1 MNIEK
6 IAQALRLLADAI
18 EDGDLE
24 NLPKQVSQPEV
35 VTEAPPP
42 QPEPEPTKETQPDFS
57 MYRTPPQ
64 EVTDDD
70 IKAAFGELAQRVGQV
85 DANAFVVG
93 ELEALGLKRFH
104 EGSPDQKI
112 QLYGAIQ
119 AKVQAH
125 G

>member
-6 IAQALRLLADAI
+6 IAQALRMLADAI
-18 EDGDLE
+18 EDGAMSE
-24 NLPKQVSQPEV
+24 QAEV